1 MTVSP
6 HNGSAA
12 AVSALSSNVNPPL
25 APWPSFTAAD
35 RQADHSRFVQ
45 RVRRRYESEMP
56 CLPPGAPTHATM
68 ADGLAQLRER
78 GLPLPAALRALRQ
91 LVMERLVVLDCE
103 QGAPLAD
110 VTRAVTELAE
120 LALDHACQMAF
131 AELDELHGAPLV
143 SPFEGQGQPPG
154 RPKADQAP
162 SGGSE
167 PHTVGS
173 VGASGLQR
181 AQLWVIGMGK
191 LGARE
196 LNVSSDIDLIY
207 VYDADGETAGNAQ
220 GRHRISNHEYFGKA
234 VKHIYNT
241 VGEATEHGNV
251 FRVDL
256 ALRPNGNSGP
266 SAVSLGA
273 LEEYFQVQ
281 GREWER
287 FAWLKS
293 RVIAPAACIADK
305 SAGALRGAV
314 LPFVF
319 RKYLDY
325 NVFDSLRTLHRQ
337 IREHAAKRAAGNP
350 GRANDVKLSRG
361 GIREIEFTVQLLQV
375 VRGGQFPELRTRPT
389 LDALQRVAKANLMP
403 RATAEALAQAY
414 EFLRKV
420 EHRIQYLDDQQTHLI
435 PTRDDDLAWIA
446 ATMAFPDVC
455 AFLCALDTHREVVAS
470 EFDILLGGAPGGGC
484 NGKGCNGKAGA
495 RSSVEDLQG
504 VMAQLPEA
512 FAAKVAQWCEH
523 PRVLALREDARAR
536 LVRLVERTG
545 AWLDE
550 GRVSEVA
557 ALRLADWIEP
567 LLRRES
573 YLALLQERPSVHERL
588 LRLLGAAKWP
598 ARYLLQHPGV
608 IDELASQQLL
618 TDRFEAVQFEADL
631 EDRRASLKRT
641 QEDDEEA
648 LLNLL
653 RRAHHAEV
661 FRTLARD
668 VEGVLTVEQVADDLS
683 ALADAVLR
691 VTARWCWSRLK
702 NRHREEPA
710 FAIIGYGKLGGK
722 ELGYG
727 SDLDIV
733 FVYED
738 EDENA
743 SEIYAAF
750 VRKMINWLTV
760 KTGEGDL
767 FEIDTALRPNG
778 NSGMLVTSFT
788 AYANYQQQRG
798 SNTAWTWEHQAM
810 TRARFVLGQPELA
823 PRFDAVRESVI
834 SAERDR
840 VALAQEIRSMREK
853 VRAAHPVRGEKFD
866 VKHSVGAMVDAEFV
880 VQYLVLAHSGEHPE
894 LLGNVGNIALLQRA
908 EAAGL
913 LPPGVGREAA
923 DAYRELR
930 RIQHRARLD
939 EAPTQIDA
947 VTAQTLAPAVQT
959 LWQHVLGTRP

>member
-1 MTVSP
+1 
-6 HNGSAA
+6 
-12 AVSALSSNVNPPL
+12 LSSNVNPCPAL
-25 APWPSFTAAD
+25 TLDD

-45 RVRRRYESEMP
+45 RVRRRYPAELP
-56 CLPPGAPTHATM
+56 CLPAGEPVLASM
-68 ADGLAQLRER
+68 QVGLDRLRER
-78 GLPLPAALRALRQ
+78 GLPMPAALRVLRQ
-91 LVMERLVVLDCE
+91 LVLERLVVLDCE
-103 QGAPLAD
+103 QGAPLAV

-120 LALDHACQMAF
+120 LALDAACTLAF
-131 AELDELHGAPLV
+131 ADLDEQHGAPQ
-143 SPFEGQGQPPG
+143 FQT
-154 RPKADQAP
+154 PK
-162 SGGSE
+162 GE
-167 PHTVGS
+167 T
-173 VGASGLQR
+173 QR

-207 VYDADGETAGNAQ
+207 VYDQDGETAGNAQ
-220 GRHRISNHEYFGKA
+220 GRNRISNHEYFGKA

-241 VGEATEHGNV
+241 VGETTEHGNV

-273 LEEYFQVQ
+273 LEEYFLVQ

-293 RVIAPAACIADK
+293 RVIAPTACVQDR
-305 SAGALRGAV
+305 SAHGLRGTV

-319 RKYLDY
+319 RRYLDY
-325 NVFDSLRTLHRQ
+325 GVFEALRTLHRQ
-337 IREHAAKRAAGNP
+337 IREHASRRAAGNP
-350 GRANDVKLSRG
+350 GRSNDVKLSRG

-389 LDALQRVAKANLMP
+389 LDALQRLCKAGLMP
-403 RATAEALAQAY
+403 PATATALAQAY
-414 EFLRKV
+414 EFLRRV
-420 EHRIQYLDDQQTHLI
+420 EHRIQYLDDQQTHVM

-446 ATMAFPDVC
+446 ATLDCPDVC
-455 AFLCALDTHREVVAS
+455 AFLHALDAHRELVAQ
-470 EFDILLGGAPGGGC
+470 EFDTLLGGSTQGGC
-484 NGKGCNGKAGA
+484 NGKGCNGKGAGA
-495 RSSVEDLQG
+495 NGRSAVDSLQSVME
-504 VMAQLPEA
+504 QLPAA
-512 FAAKVAQWCEH
+512 FAAKVAQWCDH
-523 PRVLALREDARAR
+523 PRVLALREDTRTR
-536 LVRLVERTG
+536 LVRLVQRTG

-550 GRVSEVA
+550 GRVSEEA
-557 ALRLADWIEP
+557 ALRMADWIEP

-588 LRLLGAAKWP
+588 LRLLGAARWP
-598 ARYLLQHPGV
+598 ARYLIKHPGV

-618 TDRFEAVQFEADL
+618 TDRFDAAQFEAEL
-631 EDRRASLKRT
+631 EARRAALHST
-641 QEDDEEA
+641 GEDDEEA

-668 VEGVLTVEQVADDLS
+668 VEKVLTVEQVADDLS
-683 ALADAVLR
+683 ALADSVLR
-691 VTARWCWSRLK
+691 TTARWCWARLK
-702 NRHREEPA
+702 NRHRDEPS

-738 EDENA
+738 EHENA

-760 KTGEGDL
+760 KTSEGDL

-778 NSGMLVTSFT
+778 NSGLLVTSFN

-810 TRARFVLGQPELA
+810 TRARFVLGGIALA
-823 PRFDAVRESVI
+823 GRFDAVREAVI
-834 SAERDR
+834 TAPRDAASLAAEI
-840 VALAQEIRSMREK
+840 VAMRGK
-853 VRAAHPVRGEKFD
+853 VRAAHPVRGTQFD
-866 VKHSVGAMVDAEFV
+866 VKHSPGGMVDVEFA
-880 VQYLVLAHSGEHPE
+880 VQYLVLLHSREHPE
-894 LLGNVGNIALLQRA
+894 LRANTGNINLLHRA

-913 LPPGVGREAA
+913 LLPGMGAA
-923 DAYRELR
+923 AARAYRELR
-930 RIQHRARLD
+930 QIQHRARLD
-939 EAPTQIDA
+939 EAPTQVDA
-947 VTAQTLAPAVQT
+947 EQVKASASAVLA
-959 LWQHVLGTRP
+959 LWQHVLGRAAQA